1 VPLVYVTGISGAGKS
16 AVLQELRRRGHEA
29 VGVDEDGYGRWLDRR
44 TGEERTYPFDSKTL
58 DPHEWYADH
67 GWVLDVNKIADLK
80 KHVDRHGTLVFL
92 CGVAAGDADAW
103 EYFDV
108 VCALVIDESTI
119 RARID
124 LRDDSWF
131 GRRPYELDQILAWNV
146 GYADTYQGF
155 GATIIDATKPLPVV
169 VDAVIAAAG
178 NELPVTARLSPSGD
192 IREHWP
198 TVGSYPA

>member
-1 VPLVYVTGISGAGKS
+1 MPLVYVTGISGSGKS
-16 AVLQELRRRGHEA
+16 AVLQELRRRGHQA

-44 TGEERTYPFDSKTL
+44 TGEERPYPVDSKTL

-67 GWVLDVNKIADLK
+67 DWVLDVNKIAELK
-80 KHVDRHGTLVFL
+80 KYADRDATLVFL
-92 CGVAAGDADAW
+92 CGVAAGDAEAW

-108 VCALVIDESTI
+108 VCALVIDEATI

-124 LRDDSWF
+124 LRDDSF
-131 GRRPYELDQILAWNV
+131 GKRPHELDQVLAWNV

-155 GATIIDATKPLPVV
+155 GAVLVDATKPLPVV

-178 NELPVTARLSPSGD
+178 G
-192 IREHWP
+192 
-198 TVGSYPA
+198 